1 MKGKDRHEFTRM
13 GDENADFEPLICTDE
28 DGIANADGADGGNWE
43 TCLPVGKRG
52 RVRALQNK
60 RHSSSAATG
69 VLQEVHSGWCDSRE
83 KTAPTLNLAGLSQHD
98 N

>member
-43 TCLPVGKRG
+43 TCLPGGKRQH
-52 RVRALQNK
+52 VAAVQIKPPNK
-60 RHSSSAATG
+60 RLMRAAAR
-69 VLQEVHSGWCDSRE
+69 SG
-83 KTAPTLNLAGLSQHD
+83 LLAWL
-98 N
+98 